1 MKFHSTLRSGSPFP
15 ISITRYCL
23 VLLLAFN
30 ENKHF
35 AALGGPYKI
44 KGPIPSHRRPL
55 SGLRESMQDLEGTI
69 EGLRGRHVPRSQKDP
84 GSWISRIQDPRSW
97 SILDL
102 VFSFSLGILDIL
114 DPVAA
119 KLLWDPR
126 DLGSLIEKILLD
138 PGDPGSSLCEL
149 PWDLTDIGSYT
160 MICHC
165 ILKILDI

>member
-1 MKFHSTLRSGSPFP
+1 M
-15 ISITRYCL
+15 
-23 VLLLAFN
+23 
-30 ENKHF
+30 
-35 AALGGPYKI
+35 
-44 KGPIPSHRRPL
+44 
-55 SGLRESMQDLEGTI
+55 
-69 EGLRGRHVPRSQKDP
+69 
-84 GSWISRIQDPRSW
+84 
-97 SILDL
+97 DL